1 MEDYIRKHQQRK
13 VKKFSEDLAIYDDA
27 KKAYEA
33 GEITLE
39 ELRAIAET
47 LDL

>member
-1 MEDYIRKHQQRK
+1 MEEYIRKHQKKK
-13 VKKFSEDLAIYDDA
+13 VKKFSNDLAIYDDA

-39 ELRAIAET
+39 ELKAIAET

>member
-1 MEDYIRKHQQRK
+1 MEEYIRKYQQKK
-13 VKKFSEDLAIYDDA
+13 VKKFANDLAIYDDA

-33 GEITLE
+33 GEITLG
-39 ELRAIAET
+39 ELKAIAKM